1 MERVYLREESGA
13 FIRPS
18 FPAPNIP
25 LAAISTYKVYLNIG
39 TMQCVSPG
47 GGAGGGGGT
56 SGFQVTGMIE
66 EFFGV
71 GKFNKYFLGV
81 FKTI

>member
-1 MERVYLREESGA
+1 MSNTATSAIERVYLREGSGA

-47 GGAGGGGGT
+47 GGAGW
-56 SGFQVTGMIE
+56 
-66 EFFGV
+66 
-71 GKFNKYFLGV
+71 GKVLRISSDRDDRRIFWGK
-81 FKTI
+81 KI